1 DASVGLLMSDGE
13 GGLAQPVA
21 ASDTLAAHLDERQV
35 TLGEGPASDVIA
47 GHDLVRVADLTAAEQ
62 SARWPIFSDI
72 ARERGVHAC
81 VALPLQAGVVELGV
95 LTIYRKR
102 PGLLSS
108 DAFSDA
114 LAYADAALA
123 LALDHYIELP
133 LHRLKS
139 LDELFA
145 PPRSV
150 IHQASGMVS
159 VQLGVSLAA
168 ALARLRAYAYTND
181 HSLADV
187 AKDVVARRLRFDNG
201 RS

>member
-1 DASVGLLMSDGE
+1 M
-13 GGLAQPVA
+13 
-21 ASDTLAAHLDERQV
+21 ER
-35 TLGEGPASDVIA
+35 
-47 GHDLVRVADLTAAEQ
+47 
-62 SARWPIFSDI
+62 
-72 ARERGVHAC
+72 
-81 VALPLQAGVVELGV
+81 
-95 LTIYRKR
+95 
-102 PGLLSS
+102 
-108 DAFSDA
+108 
-114 LAYADAALA
+114 
-123 LALDHYIELP
+123 YIELP

-168 ALARLRAYAYTND
+168 ALARLRAYAYAND

>member
-1 DASVGLLMSDGE
+1 MTDGE
-13 GGLAQPVA
+13 GGLVQPVE
-21 ASDTLAAHLDERQV
+21 ASDDIAADLDERQV

-47 GHDLVRVADLTAAEQ
+47 GHQAVRIPDLATAGPAQ
-62 SARWPIFSDI
+62 RWPMFASY
-72 ARERGVHAC
+72 AQGGSVRAC
-81 VALPLQAGVVELGV
+81 FAVPLRAGVVELGV
-95 LTIYRKR
+95 LTVYRTR
-102 PGLLSS
+102 PGYLSS
-108 DAFSDA
+108 AELLDAF
-114 LAYADAALA
+114 AYADAALA
-123 LALDHYIELP
+123 LALERYIELP

-168 ALARLRAYAYTND
+168 ALARLRAHAYAND
-181 HSLADV
+181 QSLADV